1 MLCFGP
7 TGRCQGLWLW
17 RSPGVTKNGGVAQ
30 ILRQPAPA
38 PQEVLRFVVHY
49 MRCVPTYP
57 AGGEKSFTTVSFL
70 LALGH
75 CTESPFRCL
84 DEYDVFMDPAVRH
97 VATETLLEFARE
109 QSEYQYVLLTP
120 QVGAKARGG
129 ARARL

>member
-1 MLCFGP
+1 M
-7 TGRCQGLWLW
+7 
-17 RSPGVTKNGGVAQ
+17 
-30 ILRQPAPA
+30 
-38 PQEVLRFVVHY
+38 
-49 MRCVPTYP
+49 
-57 AGGEKSFTTVSFL
+57 SFL

-120 QVGAKARGG
+120 QVGARARRGVLR
-129 ARARL
+129 ARARLGKQARRGQIVPATNCAEDPEV